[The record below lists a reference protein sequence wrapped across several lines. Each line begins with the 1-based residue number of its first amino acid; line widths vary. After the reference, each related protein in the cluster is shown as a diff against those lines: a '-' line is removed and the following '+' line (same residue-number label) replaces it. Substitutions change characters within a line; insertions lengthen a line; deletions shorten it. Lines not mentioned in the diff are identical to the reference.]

1 MTISYFVFVGA
12 FILALGAFWVQRAIN
27 TIPELESVSKTINIS
42 GDTKMTIDMMREMFL
57 WCSIINIVL
66 LLLSF
71 VLFWLGHDWIYRVHT
86 KWYKLSEETFD
97 AIWYSIMAFFKICIL
112 LFNVVPYLALLIIG

>member
-1 MTISYFVFVGA
+1 VTISYFVFVGA